1 GAVTVR
7 VGNTRWLD
15 PQTLRDDADS
25 MAGAG
30 MTVVVVESNGQ
41 IAGLIGVREEL
52 RPEAAETIAMM
63 TRLGIRTVMLT
74 GDNERTARALANQ
87 AGITD
92 VRAEQ

>member
-1 GAVTVR
+1 
-7 VGNTRWLD
+7 
-15 PQTLRDDADS
+15 
-25 MAGAG
+25 
-30 MTVVVVESNGQ
+30 VVVESNGQ

-92 VRAEQ
+92 VRAEQLPKD